1 MKRILK
7 KSWPTYHGN
16 NIQSQFRNC
25 CLLPNLFLKRGGW
38 VIKIKIIFDILNF
51 DSHDKKFL
59 AVLITYKI
67 RILPVDSFFKDL
79 GEWDMINLG
88 SGVGAVAID
97 MLSHVSKLLFWDRN
111 FVSPS
116 LWADSNRR
124 PVNCGSS
131 RSEEVL
137 RLNNLIFE
145 NGNTSPILY
154 HFNFIGPPLVS
165 SDDVISSYWPA
176 K

>member
-1 MKRILK
+1 MPCI
-7 KSWPTYHGN
+7 
-16 NIQSQFRNC
+16 
-25 CLLPNLFLKRGGW
+25 
-38 VIKIKIIFDILNF
+38 
-51 DSHDKKFL
+51 
-59 AVLITYKI
+59 LITYKI

-97 MLSHVSKLLFWDRN
+97 MLSQASKLLFWDRN

-137 RLNNLIFE
+137 RLNNLILE
-145 NGNTSPILY
+145 NWNTSPILY
-154 HFNFIGPPLVS
+154 HFNFTGPPLVS
-165 SDDVISSYWPA
+165 SNGDPHERVLNWSGFYFTWYIWTHALEITDYPRTFFFSPSVSVLNFQSS
-176 K
+176 

>member
-1 MKRILK
+1 MRSSLIFWIL
-7 KSWPTYHGN
+7 THM
-16 NIQSQFRNC
+16 IRNFW
-25 CLLPNLFLKRGGW
+25 LY
-38 VIKIKIIFDILNF
+38 I
-51 DSHDKKFL
+51 
-59 AVLITYKI
+59 LITYKI

-97 MLSHVSKLLFWDRN
+97 MLSQVSKLLFWDRN

-116 LWADSNRR
+116 LWADSNRK

-137 RLNNLIFE
+137 RLNNLILE
-145 NGNTSPILY
+145 NWNTSPILY
-154 HFNFIGPPLVS
+154 HFNFTGPPLVS